1 MIKESDIDNVF
12 SKLNGFCPS
21 LNFTAN
27 KFDDGV
33 VHYWDLK
40 TIDNKTDIYYNDT
53 HIGQYMHFSSY
64 KPWNIYDRVVIRNYV
79 SKPLLRCSK
88 SNSTIPWSTIALKI
102 MIFLRSFSV
111 FPKLEK

>member
-64 KPWNIYDRVVIRNYV
+64 KPWNIYDRAMKI
-79 SKPLLRCSK
+79 CS
-88 SNSTIPWSTIALKI
+88 
-102 MIFLRSFSV
+102 
-111 FPKLEK
+111 